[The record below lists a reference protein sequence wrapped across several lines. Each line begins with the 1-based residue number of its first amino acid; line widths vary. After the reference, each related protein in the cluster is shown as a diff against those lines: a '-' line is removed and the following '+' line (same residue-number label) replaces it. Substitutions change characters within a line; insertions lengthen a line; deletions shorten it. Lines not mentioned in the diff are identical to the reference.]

1 MIASLGRRIEL
12 FLQIFLSFD
21 FFEKSQN
28 FETKKLKNLK
38 MKFSNKKGNIGP
50 KKETQIQKNEIKEQ
64 AMKFRNK
71 KNFNLDPK
79 NEIQDQKM
87 KFRTKK

>member
-50 KKETQIQKNEIKEQ
+50 KKET
-64 AMKFRNK
+64 
-71 KNFNLDPK
+71 
-79 NEIQDQKM
+79 
-87 KFRTKK
+87 